1 MTKRRALAL
10 IAFGVYVGAIVLANY
25 LIVHGFPGATPTGF
39 GTYTVPVG
47 FGLVAPAGVYAI
59 ALSWP
64 ARDLLQRSA
73 GRLIGVAAIFVGA
86 LLSWWVSSA
95 AIAVASGG
103 TLLISESAD
112 FGVYTPLQRR
122 WFTWAVVASGI
133 VAAVLD
139 SVIFLAWSGIG
150 FGPDAVILKGQI
162 VGKLW
167 IVTLVAG
174 PIAWALRKT
183 VPAETLLPA

>member
-1 MTKRRALAL
+1 MSRRL
-10 IAFGVYVGAIVLANY
+10 ITVIAASIYIGGIVLANY

-59 ALSWP
+59 AATWP
-64 ARDLLQRSA
+64 SRDLLQRSG
-73 GRLIGVAAIFVGA
+73 GRLLGILAILVGA
-86 LLSWWVSSA
+86 GVSWFVSSA

-103 TLLISESAD
+103 TLLISESCD
-112 FGVYTPLQRR
+112 FAVDTPVQRR
-122 WFTWAVVASGI
+122 WFTWAVIASGI
-133 VAAVLD
+133 VAAVVD
-139 SVIFLAWSGIG
+139 SVIFLWWSGIG

-167 IVTLVAG
+167 IVTLIAG
-174 PIAWALRKT
+174 PIAWALRKK
-183 VPAETLLPA
+183 VPTETLLPA